1 MSEVMGLFDDQD
13 DAPRT
18 VRRRRRWPW
27 LVAVLV
33 VLLLIVAAFFAGEW
47 VARDLVTKAV
57 KQQLVSR
64 LDLAADQQIDVDIA
78 DPSLLLDLAVGE
90 VGRVRI
96 SADDVT
102 IGDFTGNVSVT
113 LHDLG
118 IRAPFT
124 LGSGEA
130 TVSLDADQLRAVLA
144 DATSVPID
152 GVTIA
157 EPAVSTSTSLAVF
170 GVAVPVVVA
179 LTPSAAD
186 GHLVLS
192 PVSLQV
198 AGAEVT
204 ADGLRARLG
213 SVADPL
219 LAGYRVCVAQYL
231 PRGLTLSQVAAQGD
245 RLVADF
251 DIAGELLTD
260 AGAREKGSCA

>member
-18 VRRRRRWPW
+18 ARRRRWPW

-47 VARDLVTKAV
+47 VARDLVAKAV

-78 DPSLLLDLAVGE
+78 DPSLLLDLALGQVGE
-90 VGRVRI
+90 VRI

-102 IGDFTGNVSVT
+102 IGEFTGDVSAT

-124 LGSGEA
+124 LGSGQA
-130 TVSLDADQLRAVLA
+130 TVSLDAEQLRPLLA
-144 DATSVPID
+144 EAAPVSID
-152 GVTIA
+152 GLTIA
-157 EPAVSTSTSLAVF
+157 EPDVRASSQLSVF
-170 GVAVPVVVA
+170 GVAVPVDVA
-179 LTPSAAD
+179 LTPSSAD
-186 GHLVLS
+186 GQLVLT
-192 PVSLQV
+192 PVSLSV

-204 ADGLRARLG
+204 ADGLRAQFG
-213 SVADPL
+213 SVAEPL

-231 PRGLTLSQVAAQGD
+231 PRGLTLSRVAVHGD
-245 RLVADF
+245 RLWADF

-260 AGAREKGSCA
+260 AGAHQKGSCA

>member
-27 LVAVLV
+27 LVAVLA

-78 DPSLLLDLAVGE
+78 DPSLLLALAVGE
-90 VGRVRI
+90 VGQVRI

-102 IGDFTGNVSVT
+102 VGDFTGDVSVT

-124 LGSGEA
+124 LSSGEA
-130 TVSLDADQLRAVLA
+130 TVSLDAAQLRPLLA
-144 DATSVPID
+144 EAAPVPVD
-152 GVTIA
+152 GLTIA
-157 EPAVSTSTSLAVF
+157 EPEVSASTQLTVF
-170 GVAVPVVVA
+170 GVAVPVDIA

-186 GHLVLS
+186 GRLVLT
-192 PVSLQV
+192 PVSVSV

-204 ADGLRARLG
+204 VEGVRARFG

-231 PRGLTLSQVAAQGD
+231 PRGLTLRQVAAHGD

>member
-90 VGRVRI
+90 VGQVRI

-102 IGDFTGNVSVT
+102 IGDFTGDVSVT

-118 IRAPFT
+118 IRSPFT

-130 TVSLDADQLRAVLA
+130 TVAMNAEQLRPLLA
-144 DATSVPID
+144 EAAPVPVD
-152 GVTIA
+152 GLTIA
-157 EPAVSTSTSLAVF
+157 EPAVSASTQLSVF
-170 GVAVPVVVA
+170 GVAIPVDIA
-179 LTPSAAD
+179 LTPSSAD
-186 GHLVLS
+186 GQLVLT
-192 PVSLQV
+192 PASLTV

-204 ADGLRARLG
+204 ADGVRAQFG
-213 SVADPL
+213 SVVDPL

-231 PRGLTLSQVAAQGD
+231 PRGLTLSHVAVQGD

-251 DIAGELLTD
+251 AIAGDLLTD

>member
-90 VGRVRI
+90 VGQVRI

-102 IGDFTGNVSVT
+102 IGDFTGDVSVT

-118 IRAPFT
+118 IRSPFT

-130 TVSLDADQLRAVLA
+130 TVAMNAEQLRPLLA
-144 DATSVPID
+144 EAAPVPVD
-152 GVTIA
+152 GLTIA
-157 EPAVSTSTSLAVF
+157 EPAVSASTQLSVF
-170 GVAVPVVVA
+170 GVAIPVDIA
-179 LTPSAAD
+179 LTPSSAD
-186 GHLVLS
+186 GQLVLT
-192 PVSLQV
+192 PASLTV

-204 ADGLRARLG
+204 ADGVRAQFG

-231 PRGLTLSQVAAQGD
+231 PRGLTLSHVAVQGD

-251 DIAGELLTD
+251 AIAGDLLTD